1 MLQLQKRG
9 INVVSFSLTDSE
21 DDITAQLKGINVL
34 IVCCLLDEVV
44 LANAAKKA
52 GVERYVPCFYAS
64 VMPRG
69 VQTLRDNVSGG
80 HYLTLLITMHYF
92 GFK

>member
-1 MLQLQKRG
+1 MG
-9 INVVSFSLTDSE
+9 VSIVSFSLDDPE
-21 DDITAQLKGINVL
+21 DHLAAQLKGIQVL
-34 IVCCLLDEVV
+34 IVCCVLDETI

-69 VQTLRDNVSGG
+69 VQTLRDNVSCA
-80 HYLTLLITMHYF
+80 TAMFCFNI
-92 GFK
+92 K